1 MYVYIYIC
9 IWAPVKILYISVVVI
24 IGIAFWRG
32 AYLFS
37 VCCVIIAVRG
47 QYRFTTVFRAHLWQT
62 NYNTKVVFNHFDRDS
77 SYCIFYHE
85 IPRHI
90 IHIPL
95 KYVGHYLLCLNLFLH
110 ILSHQKSR
118 PADQLWKVP
127 WGFEQKTSQRTCHL
141 AGCQVD
147 PSRIRFN
154 NNAILIFQYVAKKP
168 VSNHIKLLN
177 IFKVPFQ
184 GLMRFSKI

>member
-1 MYVYIYIC
+1 MYIYIC

-95 KYVGHYLLCLNLFLH
+95 KYVGHYLLCLNLFCTFFRIKSHDPRISSEKCLGA
-110 ILSHQKSR
+110 LSRRLPRGLATWQDARWIHRGYDSTIM
-118 PADQLWKVP
+118 LSWYSNM
-127 WGFEQKTSQRTCHL
+127 SQRNQYQT
-141 AGCQVD
+141 
-147 PSRIRFN
+147 
-154 NNAILIFQYVAKKP
+154 ILNY
-168 VSNHIKLLN
+168 
-177 IFKVPFQ
+177 
-184 GLMRFSKI
+184 